1 MTPVR
6 MDEEEK
12 EEEKEGRG
20 WRLIDKLLET
30 RTVLLNDQINK
41 ELAESVATRLLLL
54 DQESNEPV
62 KLYINS
68 PGGDVDAG
76 YAIFDMAKFI
86 DSPVICIS
94 AGLTASAAVVVLLA
108 APKERRLS
116 LPNSRFLLHQPSTGV
131 RGSTADIEI
140 EADEIL
146 KMRDRINKLIADGTG
161 QDLEK
166 VERDTER
173 NFWMDAEQA
182 LDYGL
187 ISRIVRS
194 KSEIMEED

>member
-1 MTPVR
+1 MVALGQ
-6 MDEEEK
+6 DEEE
-12 EEEKEGRG
+12 EEEQEERGPGRLAE
-20 WRLIDKLLET
+20 RLLKS
-30 RTVLLNDQINK
+30 RTVLLTEQIDK
-41 ELAESVATRLLLL
+41 DLAEDVVTKLLLL
-54 DQESNEPV
+54 DQEGDEPI
-62 KLYINS
+62 KLYLNS

-76 YAIFDMAKFI
+76 FAIYDMAQFI

-94 AGLTASAAVVVLLA
+94 AGLTASAAVVALLA
-108 APKERRLS
+108 APAERRLS

-146 KMRDRINKLIADGTG
+146 KMRDRINELIAEQTG

-166 VERDTER
+166 VEKDTQR
-173 NFWMDAEQA
+173 NFWMDADQA

-187 ISRIVRS
+187 ISRIVES
-194 KSEIMEED
+194 KRDVEEGS

>member
-1 MTPVR
+1 MMPLGQDE
-6 MDEEEK
+6 DEEH
-12 EEEKEGRG
+12 EEEGGR
-20 WRLIDKLLET
+20 WRLAERLLKS
-30 RTVLLNDQINK
+30 RTVLLTEQIDK
-41 ELAESVATRLLLL
+41 DLAEDVVTKLLLL
-54 DQESNEPV
+54 DQEGDKPI

-76 YAIFDMAKFI
+76 FAIYDMAQFI

-94 AGLTASAAVVVLLA
+94 AGLTASAAVVALLS
-108 APKERRLS
+108 APSERRLS

-146 KMRDRINKLIADGTG
+146 KMRDRINELIAQQTG

-166 VERDTER
+166 VEKDTQR
-173 NFWMDAEQA
+173 NFWMDADQA
-182 LDYGL
+182 LEYGL
-187 ISRIVRS
+187 VSRIISS
-194 KSEIMEED
+194 KRDIEDGS